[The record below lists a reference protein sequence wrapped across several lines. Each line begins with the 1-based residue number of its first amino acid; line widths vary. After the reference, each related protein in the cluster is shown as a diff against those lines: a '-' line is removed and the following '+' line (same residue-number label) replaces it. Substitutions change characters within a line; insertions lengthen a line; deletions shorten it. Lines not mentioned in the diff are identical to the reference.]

1 MSAIPRFLRLM
12 LFTVATVPASAQSA
26 RNTGEPDISLTL
38 LGTGAP
44 RPSLKRYGPGIL
56 VETDKHR
63 LLVDAGSGLRERVYQ
78 AGAFDLL
85 TSNRIEIQDREL
97 PGEVIFEETG
107 VLKRPKPEDFR

>member
-1 MSAIPRFLRLM
+1 
-12 LFTVATVPASAQSA
+12 
-26 RNTGEPDISLTL
+26 
-38 LGTGAP
+38 
-44 RPSLKRYGPGIL
+44 
-56 VETDKHR
+56 
-63 LLVDAGSGLRERVYQ
+63 VYQ